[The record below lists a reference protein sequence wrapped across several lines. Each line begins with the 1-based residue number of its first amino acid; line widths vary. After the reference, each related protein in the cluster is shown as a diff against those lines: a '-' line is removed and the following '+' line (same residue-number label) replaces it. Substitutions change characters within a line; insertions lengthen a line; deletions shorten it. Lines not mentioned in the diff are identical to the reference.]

1 MELSNI
7 IILVKTAFWSTV
19 HSLSR
24 AHSYPFSP
32 SRDTSL
38 GGSRTQLSLG
48 EEESLEISTEESET
62 KKRVDKKV
70 DEEKEEWGVVLESPS
85 LPEESKTDSLMTLQ
99 RWGFTQDN
107 TMFKYVFIG
116 SQKQRIG
123 YMWKAIQGIQA
134 TTTGVKQHVT
144 EMEGKMIYNDCEA
157 TRRWGGNGAKAGST
171 TSLKQ
176 NRKLQYRIQYLT
188 YKGKKTA
195 FLKMQNPTIWDES
208 LFWVNTFF
216 IDNTC

>member
-1 MELSNI
+1 MWWELSSI

-70 DEEKEEWGVVLESPS
+70 DEEKEEWGVVLESLS

-99 RWGFTQDN
+99 RWGFTQEN

-144 EMEGKMIYNDCEA
+144 EMEGKMIYNDCET
-157 TRRWGGNGAKAGST
+157 TRSWGGNGAKTEST
-171 TSLKQ
+171 TT
-176 NRKLQYRIQYLT
+176 RYI
-188 YKGKKTA
+188 
-195 FLKMQNPTIWDES
+195 
-208 LFWVNTFF
+208 
-216 IDNTC
+216 

>member
-1 MELSNI
+1 MWWELSSI

-19 HSLSR
+19 HSLSS

-99 RWGFTQDN
+99 RWGFTQEN

-116 SQKQRIG
+116 SQKLRIG

-144 EMEGKMIYNDCEA
+144 EMEGKMIYNDCET

-171 TSLKQ
+171 TT
-176 NRKLQYRIQYLT
+176 RYI
-188 YKGKKTA
+188 
-195 FLKMQNPTIWDES
+195 
-208 LFWVNTFF
+208 
-216 IDNTC
+216 

>member
-176 NRKLQYRIQYLT
+176 NRKLQNRIQYLT